1 MRAVPPLFAIVLLAR
16 CATSS
21 PPPAPAPGARPAP
34 TAAEEALTACMA
46 KAATQGAER
55 CEDARE
61 ACEAR
66 ASIRTCELAA
76 LEGLQG
82 EAFRNPYDTRLA
94 KLAAPLASCQKDD
107 ECAWVNAFAG
117 DEVPRCAVVLINR
130 AQLEALRKRTK
141 DERRPF
147 VDDDPRDDAPC
158 LGVRSPMCEGGRCVV
173 YEQLTPEE
181 RRRRRAAAA
190 Q

>member
-1 MRAVPPLFAIVLLAR
+1 MRALLLSLAIVCGSG

-21 PPPAPAPGARPAP
+21 STPGPRPGGPGAP
-34 TAAEEALTACMA
+34 TAAEEAVTACMA

-55 CEDARE
+55 CDEARQ

-66 ASIRTCELAA
+66 VSIRTCELAA

-82 EAFRNPYDTRLA
+82 EAFKNPYDTRLA
-94 KLAAPLASCQKDD
+94 KLAEPFAGCQKDD

-117 DEVPRCAVVLINR
+117 DEVPRCSVVLINR
-130 AQLEALRKRTK
+130 AQTDALRKRTK

-147 VDDDPRDDAPC
+147 VDDDPRDDTPC
-158 LGVRSPMCEGGRCVV
+158 LGVRPPMCEGGRCVV
-173 YEQLTPEE
+173 YEQLSPEE